1 MLLAPPE
8 PKDPNHEIHVM
19 KNTAR
24 VPRQH
29 RVKSTAPQA
38 VTKATKPQTVTLI
51 FLNSKNGRE
60 CLRMK
65 ILATTF
71 NRLKNAAKEFGLSVE
86 DFFIQA
92 FNEKISRE
100 VTNQSAAI
108 VNHAMGMGG
117 AH

>member
-1 MLLAPPE
+1 
-8 PKDPNHEIHVM
+8 
-19 KNTAR
+19 
-24 VPRQH
+24 
-29 RVKSTAPQA
+29 
-38 VTKATKPQTVTLI
+38 
-51 FLNSKNGRE
+51 
-60 CLRMK
+60 MK